1 MTKRMDQR
9 CAILGIHDGHNAS
22 ACLLEDGVLTRAVQE
37 ERFTLVK
44 NQGGFPYHSVRWIL
58 DDAGVEADE
67 IDYVVFGHYA
77 NWTTASPTVRAE
89 IVESYTQMAESRPRT
104 TRFRTRAWGREFLK
118 RIGLYE
124 KMRPAHHGGRLGGL
138 IDDLS
143 SLRTDRIVVLDHH
156 LCHAASALYGG
167 PWAEKEVL
175 VLTLDGSGD
184 GKCAT
189 VYVGTGGRL
198 RLLAATPAGNS
209 LGNIYSRT
217 THLMGFVPLEHE
229 YKLMGMA
236 PYADQDRAAQIS
248 AIFESY
254 LEVDDLVFKRRIPEP
269 TGFIGKRLREDL
281 KYVRFDLIAAGLQLF
296 TERMVLTWV
305 KNAIER
311 TGIRTLCLAGG
322 AFMNVKANGLI
333 ANSPDVENVF
343 VCPSCGDESLSLG
356 AAYEWYARIH
366 DYRKHGEPLGPLYLG
381 PDIGP
386 TDGEALMGNDDTLKW
401 ERPADIPGRVAE
413 LLAQGHIV
421 ARCDGRSE
429 FGARALGNRSIF
441 ADPSN
446 PFVVRTLNNMIK
458 MRDFWMPFA
467 PIVLEDRQERY
478 LRNPK
483 SIESPYMMFAFDT
496 YVERFREIIAAIQ
509 PVDRSG
515 RPEILKRGHNLPVER
530 MLEVFERLTG
540 RAMLLNTSYNIH
552 GEPMV
557 CSALQALDVLQRSG
571 LRHLWLG
578 SYLVSKIGGGQLDEL

>member
-1 MTKRMDQR
+1 M
-9 CAILGIHDGHNAS
+9 
-22 ACLLEDGVLTRAVQE
+22 TRAVQE

-44 NQGGFPYHSVRWIL
+44 NQGGLPYHSVKWIL
-58 DDAGVEADE
+58 DDTGTKPEDV
-67 IDYVVFGHYA
+67 DYVVFGHHA
-77 NWTTASPTVRAE
+77 NWTTPSARVRAE
-89 IVESYTQMAESRPRT
+89 IVESYTQVADSRPRT
-104 TRFRTRAWGREFLK
+104 VRYQTRAWAREFLK
-118 RIGLYE
+118 TIGVYE
-124 KMRPAHHGGRLGGL
+124 KMRPAHHRGRLTGL
-138 IDDLS
+138 LGDLAK
-143 SLRTDRIVVLDHH
+143 LRGVRIVVLDHH

-167 PWAEKEVL
+167 PWAHKEVL

-184 GKCAT
+184 GRCAT
-189 VYVGTGGRL
+189 VYIGSGGRL

-236 PYADQDRAAQIS
+236 PYADQRGATEVGR
-248 AIFESY
+248 IFESY
-254 LEVDDLVFKRRIPEP
+254 LEVDGLVFKRRIPEP
-269 TGFIGKRLREDL
+269 TGFIGRRLRQDL
-281 KYVRFDLIAAGLQLF
+281 RYIRFDLIAAGLQLF
-296 TERMVLTWV
+296 TERMVLAWV
-305 KNAIER
+305 KSAIER

-333 ANSPDVENVF
+333 AKSTDVDNVF

-366 DYRKHGEPLGPLYLG
+366 NYQEHGEALGPLYLG
-381 PDIGP
+381 PDIGA
-386 TDGEALMGNDDTLKW
+386 TDVESLIGNDPTLRW
-401 ERPADIPGRVAE
+401 QTPDDIPARVAE
-413 LLAQGHIV
+413 MLAEGEIV

-441 ADPSN
+441 ADPAN

-467 PIVLEDRQERY
+467 PIVLEDRQDRY

-483 SIESPYMMFAFDT
+483 RIESPYMMFAFDT
-496 YVERFREIIAAIQ
+496 CVERFRDIAAAVQ
-509 PVDRSG
+509 PIDRSG
-515 RPEILKRGHNLPVER
+515 RPEILKRGHNPAVER

-540 RAMLLNTSYNIH
+540 RSMLLNTSYNIH

-557 CSALQALDVLQRSG
+557 CSAQQAVDVLQRSG
-571 LRHLWLG
+571 LKHLWMG
-578 SYLVSKIGGGQLDEL
+578 SYLVSKVGGGGGDEG

>member
-1 MTKRMDQR
+1 MTKRMDER
-9 CAILGIHDGHNAS
+9 CIILGIHDGHNAS
-22 ACLLEDGVLTRAVQE
+22 ACLLEDGVVSRAVQE

-44 NQGGFPYHSVRWIL
+44 NQGGFPYYSVKWIL
-58 DDAGVEADE
+58 DDSGVKADE
-67 IDYVVFGHYA
+67 VDYVVFGHYA
-77 NWTTASPTVRAE
+77 NWTKASPGVRAE
-89 IVESYTQMAESRPRT
+89 IIESYSQMAESRPPT
-104 TRFRTRAWGREFLK
+104 MRFRARAWGRDVLK

-124 KMRPAHHGGRLGGL
+124 KMRPADHGGRLRSL
-138 IDDLS
+138 VRDLS
-143 SLRTDRIVVLDHH
+143 WPRTDRIVMLDHH

-184 GKCAT
+184 GTCAT
-189 VYVGTGGRL
+189 VYRGSEGRL
-198 RLLAATPAGNS
+198 RLVAASRAGNS

-236 PYADQDRAAQIS
+236 PYADRDRAEEVS
-248 AIFESY
+248 RVFESY
-254 LEVDDLVFKRRIPEP
+254 LEVDGLVFKRRIPEP
-269 TGFIGKRLREDL
+269 TGFIGRRLREDL

-296 TERMVLTWV
+296 TERMILTWV
-305 KNAIER
+305 KNAIEG

-333 ANSPDVENVF
+333 ARSAEVEDVF

-366 DYRKHGEPLGPLYLG
+366 DYQKKGQPLGPLYVG
-381 PDIGP
+381 PDIGA
-386 TDGEALMGNDDTLKW
+386 TECESLIGKDATLIW
-401 ERPADIPGRVAE
+401 ERPDDIPGRVAE
-413 LLAQGHIV
+413 LLADGKIV
-421 ARCDGRSE
+421 ARCAGRSE

-483 SIESPYMMFAFDT
+483 SVESPYMMFAFDT
-496 YVERFREIIAAIQ
+496 HRERFKEIIAAIQ
-509 PVDRSG
+509 PIDRSS
-515 RPEILKRGHNLPVER
+515 RPEILKRGYNPPVEK
-530 MLEVFERLTG
+530 MLDVFERLTD
-540 RAMLLNTSYNIH
+540 RSMLLNTSYNIH

-557 CSALQALDVLQRSG
+557 CSAEQALDVFHRSG
-571 LRHLWLG
+571 LRYLWLG
-578 SYLVSKIGGGQLDEL
+578 SYLVSKTGDGQFDEL